1 MSHRLHELIHRGGR
15 PINARDIAEF
25 LLIFYE
31 DTMIKFQDLQAAVAA
46 EDTVIQSAVTLIQ
59 GIAQR
64 IADAGVDPAAL
75 QALTDDI
82 TAQAASLAAAVTAN
96 TPSPTG
102 S

>member
-1 MSHRLHELIHRGGR
+1 MSRLHELYRHCD
-15 PINARDIAEF
+15 NAEITNRQIAT
-25 LLIFYE
+25 LIITAYE
-31 DTMIKFQDLQAAVAA
+31 EIMDQLTQLQAAVAA
-46 EDTVIQSAVTLIQ
+46 EDNVIGSAVVLIQ

-82 TAQAASLAAAVTAN
+82 NAQAQALATAVTAN
-96 TPSPTG
+96 TPTAG